1 MNESRTSILQFV
13 KLGSAAGACLS
24 TVTFAASSR
33 QHLLQTP
40 TDDRVG
46 LTHDA
51 VDQRLAGRDVVD
63 QAGATEGRKNRPC
76 AIVVATVDDEGDT
89 LVYVAPITHS
99 RPTAGSAVE
108 LPAGV
113 KRRLGL
119 DASAS
124 WIVTSELNRF
134 IWPGYDLRPISRNAP
149 DVFSWGYLPVELL
162 EAVKLEIVVRQ
173 RTKRLGIVDR
183 S

>member
-1 MNESRTSILQFV
+1 MALP
-13 KLGSAAGACLS
+13 
-24 TVTFAASSR
+24 
-33 QHLLQTP
+33 TP
-40 TDDRVG
+40 APG
-46 LTHDA
+46 LVISYA
-51 VDQRLAGRDVVD
+51 YLWRDQETTGVR
-63 QAGATEGRKNRPC
+63 EGRKDRPC
-76 AIVVATVDDEGDT
+76 AIVVTTVDDVGDR

-99 RPTAGSAVE
+99 RPAAGTAVE

-134 IWPGYDLRPISRNAP
+134 IWPGYDLRPISRGSP

-162 EAVKLEIVVRQ
+162 EAVKGQIVAHQ
-173 RTKRLGIVDR
+173 RARRLGVVDR
-183 S
+183 T

>member
-1 MNESRTSILQFV
+1 MALP
-13 KLGSAAGACLS
+13 
-24 TVTFAASSR
+24 
-33 QHLLQTP
+33 TP
-40 TDDRVG
+40 APG
-46 LTHDA
+46 LVISYAYLWRDQDA
-51 VDQRLAGRDVVD
+51 
-63 QAGATEGRKNRPC
+63 AGATEGRKDRPC
-76 AIVVATVDDEGDT
+76 AIVVTTVDDEGDT

-99 RPTAGSAVE
+99 RPDPGTAVE
-108 LPAGV
+108 LPASV

-124 WIVTSELNRF
+124 WVITSELNRF

-162 EAVKLEIVVRQ
+162 DAVKRQIVAHQ
-173 RTKRLGIVDR
+173 RARRLGVVDR